1 MRRWGS
7 TTAAES
13 GQAED
18 DLARFACADASA
30 FPLLFDRYWAPVLR
44 YSFHEL
50 GSWEDAEDAAQQT
63 MIEVARAVHRF
74 VPERDGSLRS
84 WVFTIAHARAID
96 ARRRSA
102 RRPSQPLPDDPPWA
116 ATDPLLEDAADQD
129 WLLDALDVLE
139 PNERAVLIFRA
150 AELTTDEIARILGI
164 SEAAV
169 RQRTKRARDRLRPM
183 LAAQI
188 GRRHG

>member
-1 MRRWGS
+1 
-7 TTAAES
+7 
-13 GQAED
+13 
-18 DLARFACADASA
+18 
-30 FPLLFDRYWAPVLR
+30 
-44 YSFHEL
+44 
-50 GSWEDAEDAAQQT
+50 
-63 MIEVARAVHRF
+63 VHRF
-74 VPERDGSLRS
+74 VPERDGSLRR

-183 LAAQI
+183 LAAQT